1 MTRMQLQVKVVP
13 GASRNE
19 VTGWLGEAL
28 KIRVQAPPE
37 KGKANK
43 AVIRILSELLEVPR
57 RQIELVRGAG
67 SQNKVFAVDG
77 RSMTDARRLVAGAS

>member
-13 GASRNE
+13 GASRDE

-37 KGKANK
+37 KGEANK
-43 AVIRILSELLEVPR
+43 AVIRILAKLLEVPR
-57 RQIELVRGAG
+57 QQIELVRGAG
-67 SQNKVFAVDG
+67 SPNKVFAVSG
-77 RSMTDARRLVAGAS
+77 CSKQEAQRLIEEAS

>member
-1 MTRMQLQVKVVP
+1 MTRWP
-13 GASRNE
+13 GES
-19 VTGWLGEAL
+19 L
-28 KIRVQAPPE
+28 KIRVQAAPE

-67 SQNKVFAVDG
+67 SQIKVFAVDG